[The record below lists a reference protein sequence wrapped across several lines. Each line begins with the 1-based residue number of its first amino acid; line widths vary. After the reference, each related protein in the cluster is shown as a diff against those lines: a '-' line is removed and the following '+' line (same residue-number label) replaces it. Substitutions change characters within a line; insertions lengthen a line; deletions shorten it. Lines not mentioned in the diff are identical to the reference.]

1 MIKALDHIIIA
12 VENLDEATKNYEL
25 LLGCSPVWKGEHKAY
40 GTANSLFNLENT
52 YLELL
57 SAKGEGFGADVINHI
72 LSENGEG
79 LSGLVLSTKDAH
91 KAFTTLTSYGY
102 TLGEPADGEGTN
114 DKDSQIRKWKNL
126 FLPPELTRG
135 IFAFL
140 IEHVDGSLEMPSFND
155 ASIHKLDHLV
165 INTNDADGF
174 IEIYQDIYGIRL
186 ALDKVIDAWK
196 KRMLFFRLNKTT
208 IEVVEE
214 KDANSA
220 VDKLWGLAWSVRDL
234 NTTHA
239 RLKKAG
245 VKISEIRPGI
255 KENTI
260 VASVKSHTHNVP
272 TLLIEHISS

>member
-57 SAKGEGFGADVINHI
+57 SAKEEGFGADVINHI

-214 KDANSA
+214 KDANSS
-220 VDKLWGLAWSVRDL
+220 VDKLWGLAWSVRNL
-234 NTTHA
+234 KETHA
-239 RLKKAG
+239 RLTNAG
-245 VKISEIRPGI
+245 IQISEIKPGI
-255 KENTI
+255 KENTK
-260 VASVKSHTHNVP
+260 VATVKSHTHNVP
-272 TLLIEHISS
+272 TLLIEHLD

>member
-220 VDKLWGLAWSVRDL
+220 VDKLWGLAWSVRNL
-234 NTTHA
+234 KETHA
-239 RLKKAG
+239 RLTNAG
-245 VKISEIRPGI
+245 IQISEIKLGI
-255 KENTI
+255 KENTK
-260 VASVKSHTHNVP
+260 VATVKSHTHNVP
-272 TLLIEHISS
+272 TLLIEHLD

>member
-220 VDKLWGLAWSVRDL
+220 VDKLWGLAWSVRNL
-234 NTTHA
+234 KETHA
-239 RLKKAG
+239 RLTNAG
-245 VKISEIRPGI
+245 IQISEIKPGI
-255 KENTI
+255 KENTK
-260 VASVKSHTHNVP
+260 VATVKSHTHNVP
-272 TLLIEHISS
+272 TILIEYLD